1 VTLTPTLISTRT
13 MSSAR
18 STVHNDD
25 IELDTLGFDPGRQP
39 EPSPAGSI
47 KSSTRSRRRSTYEA
61 EEPEEGE
68 GVSSLPPVDGG
79 WRAYSYLAGAFV
91 IEMFGALRARSYPS
105 FLSTLWADLWWWMAC
120 RAVWAL
126 PFSFSPMLDCQYLS
140 GITLVSS
147 LKGLTMS
154 TSLCLLQT
162 TARRSGRTTTR
173 PSCL

>member
-1 VTLTPTLISTRT
+1 MTLTPTLISTRT

-105 FLSTLWADLWWWMAC
+105 FLSTLWADLWGGGWHVAQSGLCPSPSVRCSTVSTCPASLSC
-120 RAVWAL
+120 RA
-126 PFSFSPMLDCQYLS
+126 
-140 GITLVSS
+140 
-147 LKGLTMS
+147 
-154 TSLCLLQT
+154 
-162 TARRSGRTTTR
+162 
-173 PSCL
+173 